1 MPIVQD
7 RDGRGIAFPA
17 QYGWATSLG
26 ERLQH
31 DYRFRAAISA
41 RLRAQSA
48 RTQVSMGPPLDRR
61 DLPIQSGR
69 GIPTVYE
76 QATDFPTTAFPRSAV
91 RTNQTPQQS
100 ILPSQPAQILPRQT
114 QTGGPRMALDLGS
127 IVQSLGEQYITTRW
141 GMPDRAIMGDGRTAP
156 IQPTRVSYPAGVGTG
171 LVPTPAFAP
180 LVPFVGQAAGVTG
193 KIAGILGGLGLGLAA
208 DEIGAVAGAI
218 SKVKC
223 KRRRRRLATHS
234 DIKDLAA
241 LSAVL
246 GKGKL
251 LETWVATRRI

>member
-7 RDGRGIAFPA
+7 RDGHGMVVQA
-17 QYGWATSLG
+17 QYGRATALG

-48 RTQVSMGPPLDRR
+48 RSEVSMGPPVDRR
-61 DLPIQSGR
+61 DLPIQPGRSVSGMD
-69 GIPTVYE
+69 E
-76 QATDFPTTAFPRSAV
+76 QATYYPSTAFPRSTV

-141 GMPDRAIMGDGRTAP
+141 GADRAIMVDDRSPLGGGRVAP
-156 IQPTRVSYPAGVGTG
+156 IPPPVGADVFGRQAIRT
-171 LVPTPAFAP
+171 TPVWALP
-180 LVPFVGQAAGVTG
+180 AAGSLAG
-193 KIAGILGGLGLGLAA
+193 KIGGILGGLGLGLGAA
-208 DEIGAVAGAI
+208 EIAEVAGAI